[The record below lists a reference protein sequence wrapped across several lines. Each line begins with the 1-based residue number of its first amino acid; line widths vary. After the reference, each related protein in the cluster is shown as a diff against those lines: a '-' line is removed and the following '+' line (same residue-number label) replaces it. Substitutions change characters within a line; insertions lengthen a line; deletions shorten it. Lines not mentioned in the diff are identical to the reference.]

1 MASFSLKVT
10 RLALHAT
17 EKVSPRLAGR
27 LAFELFSRTP
37 ARQPKGD
44 RARRVFQAGEALFS
58 PAERISFTAGQ
69 DRVAGYRFGSRDQ
82 TAPRVLVVHGWGSR
96 AEYMAPLSAAIAK
109 LGFEVIVIDFPGHG
123 RSSGKRFNMLKAV
136 QAIAAAADL
145 YGPFDSA
152 VGHSFGGAAL
162 MAAAGGIIPSIPPVM
177 PGKIVTI
184 ASPSEMAGVFRRFA
198 GMAGLSRKG
207 LGHMMERVRHV
218 AGVGIEAF
226 DIAAGMDRLSIPV
239 LTVHAEDD
247 KEVAASH
254 ALRYANSGG
263 DVRLYWAN
271 GLGHRR
277 IISDTAVI
285 AEVTAFL
292 RQVEDS
298 AAA

>member
-37 ARQPKGD
+37 AKEPKGD
-44 RARRVFQAGEALFS
+44 RARRVFRAGEALFA
-58 PAERISFTAGQ
+58 PAEKIGFTAGS
-69 DRVAGYRFGSRDQ
+69 DRVAGYRFRARAAD
-82 TAPRVLVVHGWGSR
+82 APRVLVVHGWGSR
-96 AEYMAPLSAAIAK
+96 AEYMAPLSAAIAN
-109 LGFEVIVIDFPGHG
+109 LGFEVIVLDFPGHG
-123 RSSGKRFNMLKAV
+123 RSSGKRFNMMKAV
-136 QAIAAAADL
+136 QAIAAAADR

-162 MAAAGGIIPSIPPVM
+162 MVAAGGIIPSIPPVM
-177 PGKIVTI
+177 PGRIVTI

-198 GMAGLSRKG
+198 GMIGLSRSV
-207 LGHMMERVRHV
+207 LGHMMDHVRRV

-226 DIAAGMDRLSIPV
+226 DIAAGMVRLPIPV

-263 DVRLYWAN
+263 DVRLFWAN

-277 IISDTAVI
+277 IIGDAVVI

-292 RQVEDS
+292 SRAEDS
-298 AAA
+298 AVA